1 MGDMQKKTND
11 TIAAPA
17 KVLSSVHDEV
27 VAILTSAVA
36 DSKIGTDIH

>member
-1 MGDMQKKTND
+1 MCYS
-11 TIAAPA
+11 TIIANNI
-17 KVLSSVHDEV
+17 HDQI